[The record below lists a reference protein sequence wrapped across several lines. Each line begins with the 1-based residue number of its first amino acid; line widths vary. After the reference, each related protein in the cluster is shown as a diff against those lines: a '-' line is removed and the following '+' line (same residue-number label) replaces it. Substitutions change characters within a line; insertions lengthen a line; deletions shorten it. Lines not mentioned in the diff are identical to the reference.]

1 MCNLSGGE
9 LQRVLLSLAVLDEP
23 NLLLLD
29 EPVSG
34 IDQNGM
40 ERFYRL
46 MDYLKCNFDLAVILI
61 SHDLDYV
68 AKYADWVVLLD
79 KTVRK
84 QGTVKEV
91 YRSEEFRQVFGE
103 TEGCA

>member
-1 MCNLSGGE
+1 M
-9 LQRVLLSLAVLDEP
+9 LLSLAVMNEP

-40 ERFYRL
+40 GLFYQM
-46 MDYLKCNFDLAVILI
+46 MDELKRNFDLAVILI

-79 KTVRK
+79 KTVLK
-84 QGTVKEV
+84 QGTVRDV
-91 YRSEEFRQVFGE
+91 YPSREFQQVFGE
-103 TEGCA
+103 TESGWCTGRVPCKG

>member
-1 MCNLSGGE
+1 M
-9 LQRVLLSLAVLDEP
+9 AIMDEP

-40 ERFYRL
+40 ELFFKT
-46 MDYLKCNFDLAVILI
+46 MDYLKKHYDLAIILI

-68 AKYADWVVLLD
+68 AKYADKVILLD
-79 KTVRK
+79 TTIVK

-91 YRSEEFRQVFGE
+91 YESPEFDQIFGASSEERWIK
-103 TEGCA
+103 EGKEND